1 MRIGILSDTHDNLR
15 NVEAAAD
22 FLRSEGVVT
31 LLHCGDVC
39 GPAVIEALAG
49 FDLYVAL
56 GNVDRMPALGLAVE
70 ALCGVGRLAR
80 WHSLVLDGFAV
91 ALLHGDEEPLLRHL
105 VRSGEHAYVIYGHTH
120 RRDDRRVRTTRV
132 INPGAL
138 GGTRR
143 EPRSFCILDL
153 ETGETRFIELHEGG
167 RRR

>member
-15 NVEAAAD
+15 NVQAAAD
-22 FLRSEGVVT
+22 ILRREGIAT

-39 GPAVIEALAG
+39 GPAVIEALQG

-70 ALCGVGRLAR
+70 ALHGVGRLAR
-80 WHSLVLDGFAV
+80 WHSLVLDGSAV
-91 ALLHGDEEPLLRHL
+91 ALLHGDEEPLLHHL
-105 VRSGEHAYVIYGHTH
+105 IRSGEFAYVIHGHTH
-120 RRDDRRVRTTRV
+120 RRDDRRMGTTRV

-138 GGTRR
+138 GGTRH

-153 ETGETRFIELHEGG
+153 KTGEARFVELQEGG
-167 RRR
+167 RRG